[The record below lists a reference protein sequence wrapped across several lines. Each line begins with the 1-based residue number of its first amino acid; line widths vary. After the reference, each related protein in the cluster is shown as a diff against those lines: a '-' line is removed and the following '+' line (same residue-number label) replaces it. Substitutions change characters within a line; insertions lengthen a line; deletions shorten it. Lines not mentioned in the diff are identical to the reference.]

1 MTGLGPQQILDA
13 VDKEDRVVGSVRR
26 GDVFRVGANFRVA
39 HLFLFNDRSEML
51 VQRLASSRPRHPGC
65 WGSSVAA
72 YVNSGESCREAI
84 ERRAQQELGVL
95 LECVTFLGKTSM
107 SDDKCLKFIS
117 LFLGSWHGPL
127 AIDTSHISKIRFLP
141 VADLLRARKS
151 EPWLFTPTFV
161 HLLDMHYDRIS

>member
-1 MTGLGPQQILDA
+1 MTEIGPQQLLDA
-13 VDKEDRVVGSVRR
+13 VDEEDKVVGSVRR
-26 GDVFRVGANFRVA
+26 GEVFRLGANFRVA

-51 VQRLASSRPRHPGC
+51 IQRLAPSRSRHPQC

-72 YVNSGESCREAI
+72 YVNSGESYREAI
-84 ERRAQQELGVL
+84 ERRAQQELGVC
-95 LECVTFLGKTSM
+95 LERVTLLGKASM

-117 LFLGSWHGPL
+117 LFLASWNGPL
-127 AIDTSHISKIRFLP
+127 TVDASHISGVRFLP
-141 VADLLRARKS
+141 VADILRARKS